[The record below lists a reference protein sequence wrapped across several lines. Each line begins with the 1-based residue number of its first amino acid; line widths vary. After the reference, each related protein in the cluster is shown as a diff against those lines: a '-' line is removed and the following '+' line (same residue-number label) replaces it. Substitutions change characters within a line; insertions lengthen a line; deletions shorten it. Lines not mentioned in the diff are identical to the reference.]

1 VNPGKW
7 KGHDMRSYTRL
18 GIVLAV
24 ASVVLG
30 CDKPISSE
38 FSMSKSSGQA
48 PLTVDFTNLTEGGD
62 GYQWDFGDGSESTE
76 QALSR
81 TYTKAGTHTVTLH
94 VVEGGKVQDTSPATH
109 VVTVEPGPLSRLVL
123 EETQLTLMPQGEH
136 AFSVKARDEFDNPV
150 SDFDLTFRSVEQAG
164 RVDNQSKFTAG
175 TKPGRYAEAVTIEAT
190 QAGVTKSV
198 SVDVT
203 IHPGPP
209 ERVVVSPS
217 DVTLAAGQQQKFDAT
232 AFDAFDNEI
241 QGIKV
246 AWKAGT
252 AGSVDANGRFT
263 TGSDSGLFPDTIKA
277 TVLKGNEQAVGT
289 ASVGIPL
296 TIGPYTWPPG
306 KSASRPTSF
315 EPKHR
320 FCFAALSATPSP
332 DFPNPYDS
340 IRGPVEVAYL
350 RDLKAAGHKLL
361 HHDWTGHVDALTAGK
376 TARVTLYPEENFSG
390 EPHILEPGEKFKLED
405 SQLEQVASLKIEYVP

>member
-1 VNPGKW
+1 
-7 KGHDMRSYTRL
+7 MRSYMRL
-18 GIVLAV
+18 GMVLAV

-30 CDKPISSE
+30 CGKPVTPE

-48 PLTVDFTNLTEGGD
+48 PLTVEFTNLTEGGD

-76 QALSR
+76 QAPSH
-81 TYTKAGTHTVTLH
+81 TYITAGTHTVTLH
-94 VVEGGKVQDTSPATH
+94 VVERGKVQDTSLATQ
-109 VVTVEPGPLSRLVL
+109 VVTVEPGLLSRLVL
-123 EETQLTLMPQGEH
+123 EEAQLTLMPQEEH
-136 AFSVKARDEFDNPV
+136 AFSAKALDEFDNPV

-164 RVDNQSKFTAG
+164 RVDNQGKFTAG
-175 TKPGRYAEAVTIEAT
+175 TKPGGYAEAVTIKAT

-203 IHPGPP
+203 IYPGPLD
-209 ERVVVSPS
+209 RVIVFPS
-217 DVTLAAGQQQKFDAT
+217 DVTLAVGHQQQFEAT

-241 QGIKV
+241 QGIEV
-246 AWKAGT
+246 AWEAGA
-252 AGSVDANGRFT
+252 AGSIDANGQFT
-263 TGSDSGLFPDTIKA
+263 AGSDSGLFPDTIKA

-289 ASVGIPL
+289 ASVGIPF

-306 KSASRPTSF
+306 KNASRPASYQ
-315 EPKHR
+315 PKHR
-320 FCFAALSATPSP
+320 FCWAALRAAPSR
-332 DFPNPYDS
+332 DFPNPYDN
-340 IRGPVEVAYL
+340 IHGPVEVAYL

-361 HHDWTGHVDALTAGK
+361 HDDWTGHVDAVTAGE

-390 EPHILEPGEKFKLED
+390 EPHTLEPGENFKLED